1 MAHKPSAVR
10 WLANS
15 CQPVKVLNFTD
26 SLVSLRNST
35 LWLAPALLAVITKLT
50 GSDRY
55 GIISLV
61 VFFLAGIIMLQFV
74 NIERGVK
81 VAEAEDKLLVQ
92 LD

>member
-1 MAHKPSAVR
+1 M
-10 WLANS
+10 
-15 CQPVKVLNFTD
+15 
-26 SLVSLRNST
+26 
-35 LWLAPALLAVITKLT
+35 ITKLT